1 MKRIV
6 FLTLPKDFLGTEKK
20 LETVQKNAKHCLM
33 NISGLDEE
41 SSFKICCQTILSIAK
56 NKENIYGFPE

>member
-1 MKRIV
+1 
-6 FLTLPKDFLGTEKK
+6 
-20 LETVQKNAKHCLM
+20 M

-56 NKENIYGFPE
+56 NKEQIYGFPE

>member
-6 FLTLPKDFLGTEKK
+6 FLTLPKNFLGTEKK

-41 SSFKICCQTILSIAK
+41 SSFKIGCQTILSIGK
-56 NKENIYGFPE
+56 NKEKIYGFPE

>member
-6 FLTLPKDFLGTEKK
+6 FLTLLKDVLGTEEK
-20 LETVQKNAKHCLM
+20 LETAQKNSKHCLM
-33 NISGLDEE
+33 NISGLEE